1 MLAAG
6 GSGALTFEL
15 AFVHGIKCTLVEP
28 RPLKL
33 HKLQH
38 RQLQQSG
45 RTVSVRTYILEQLQ
59 QAWEAH
65 GAALPTTEHDMSQQ
79 DVSLPLQQQ
88 SCPGQADIATNIPG
102 AEDRCSGAAVHQA
115 TVVSTDQCLE
125 LQQVQ
130 AWFGPELWGTQGWQQ
145 LFGACSCVVGLHPDQ
160 ATEAILEYAVQR
172 DAPFALMPCCVF
184 PRLFPHRRLQQ
195 EDGSQAVP
203 VTSYEELVEYLQQQ
217 GRAERQVLDFE
228 GANTVVYRV

>member
-1 MLAAG
+1 MMCCNCGAAG

-15 AFVHGIKCTLVEP
+15 AFMHGIKCTLVEP

-45 RTVSVRTYILEQLQ
+45 RTVAVRTYTLEQLQ

-65 GAALPTTEHDMSQQ
+65 GSALPTKEHDMCQLG
-79 DVSLPLQQQ
+79 VSFPLQQL
-88 SCPGQADIATNIPG
+88 PLFG
-102 AEDRCSGAAVHQA
+102 ALDSSGAAVHPA
-115 TVVSTDQCLE
+115 NVASTDQCVE

-130 AWFGPELWGTQGWQQ
+130 AWFGPELWGTQGWQ

-160 ATEAILEYAVQR
+160 ATEAILEYAVQH

-184 PRLFPHRRLQQ
+184 PRLFPHRRLHQ
-195 EDGSQAVP
+195 EGGSQAVP
-203 VTSYEELVEYLQQQ
+203 VTSYEQLVEYLQQQ

-228 GANTVVYRV
+228 GANTVVYRL